1 MKRIWQYLKPHILM
15 MILGLVI
22 KFIGTIMDLFLPYI
36 LAFIIDDLIPRGELK
51 AVYFY
56 GLLMLIC
63 SAVAL
68 IGNIVANRMAAS
80 VARNVT
86 EKVRLDLFS
95 KISYLSSKS
104 IDSFTIPSLESRL
117 TSDTYHLHHMLGMMQ
132 RMGIRAPI
140 LLIGGLFIAFSLE
153 PILALILLI
162 ILPFMGWSVW
172 SISKKGVPLYS
183 SLQKAVDTLVRVVR
197 EHVGGIRVIKALSK
211 VNYEKE
217 RFEDAN
223 MGVVKNEKKAG
234 LTMALTNPIMNIYL
248 NTGLTLVILIGAVR
262 VNMGVSEVGKIIAFL
277 SYFTIILNAM
287 MTITRIFVMYS
298 KGSAS
303 AIRIAAVL
311 DTKDELLIIPSEK
324 IETDSHIIF
333 DNVSFSYN
341 KKKDNLKNIN
351 FELKRGQTLGIIGA
365 TGSGKSTIINLLMR
379 LYDIDNGG
387 IYINGENV
395 KSIEHDRLHKMFG
408 AVFQNDV
415 LFAQSIKDNIDFGRN
430 LPFEKIVTAA
440 KRAQAFDFIDTL
452 EDKFD
457 HMLSIRGSN
466 LSGGQKQ
473 RILLSRA
480 FANENDI
487 LILDDSSSALDY
499 KTDAALRGEI
509 KDNFVKTTT
518 IIIAQR
524 VSSIKHSDLILVLED
539 GEIIGKGNHNEL
551 LETCPLYKKIAD
563 TQMGGELIE

>member
-86 EKVRLDLFS
+86 ENVRLDLFS

-457 HMLSIRGSN
+457 HMLSIKGSN

>member
-223 MGVVKNEKKAG
+223 MGVVKTEKKAG

-341 KKKDNLKNIN
+341 KKKDNLKNIS

-387 IYINGENV
+387 IYIDGENV

-457 HMLSIRGSN
+457 HMLSIKGSN